1 MKLKIIA
8 FIAVLTAISLTS
20 CKNSPATE
28 NSVAES
34 SIEEQSIIVS
44 SIVEITQPEE
54 SSTVSE
60 TSIQEI
66 SEDDFWGTSKTTS
79 SAENESSLIMEIAEY
94 AYVDDKYSEGG
105 IELTKY
111 NGIDTTVTI
120 PNQINGMNVTAIGE
134 SAFEGNENIVAV
146 TIPSTVI
153 DIKTNAF
160 AQCSNLVNVAFE
172 DNSKIDGIW
181 DGAFKET
188 ALQEFT
194 VPENCRYVLE
204 SFDFCT
210 NMKSLT
216 FLGKDTEI
224 HGDFSIPLEC
234 TVYFYKGSEAEK
246 HITLHSPFKWAYL
259 DELE

>member
-66 SEDDFWGTSKTTS
+66 SEDDFWGTSKPTS

-111 NGIDTTVTI
+111 NGTDTTVTI